1 MAVDIRILLRGM
13 NDYSQVLTRHA
24 VDLEQEF
31 HQLHGVWAAFSQT
44 YEGSEQTISEITGN
58 ELSKRSM
65 NTFII
70 HIKFV
75 IC

>member
-31 HQLHGVWAAFSQT
+31 FLQP
-44 YEGSEQTISEITGN
+44 
-58 ELSKRSM
+58 
-65 NTFII
+65 
-70 HIKFV
+70 HIF
-75 IC
+75 